1 MQLFLAAEQV
11 HGIEQSD
18 QSKKMIAMQVA
29 DKNTLY
35 PLHGDVVPS
44 ELKLGAFSAIYQKE
58 ALICIEQMSA

>member
-1 MQLFLAAEQV
+1 
-11 HGIEQSD
+11 
-18 QSKKMIAMQVA
+18 MQVA